1 MIAVVRRPLFAI
13 LLLLGLIGLPA
24 TPAFSATSDA
34 KIEAILRDCE
44 QDGSL
49 EGSYRPSELR
59 DAARNIGTD
68 LDQYSDCRD
77 VISAAVLGAVSG
89 GGGSSGSGGGGGGGG
104 STATGAGG
112 ETGAGTGAGTGAVD
126 GGGTTVP
133 STAGSGDGFSGSG
146 ALLTPAGPE
155 EQAAL
160 EELAATPVTETV
172 IGGRPLNVLGTS
184 DFGAIGDH
192 QLPVPLIVALGL
204 LTAGGLVAGL
214 PNLRRRVL
222 DRRAA

>member
-1 MIAVVRRPLFAI
+1 MIEVVRRPLFAI
-13 LLLLGLIGLPA
+13 LLLLGLVALPA

-34 KIEAILRDCE
+34 KIQAILRDCE
-44 QDGSL
+44 EDGSL

-89 GGGSSGSGGGGGGGG
+89 GGASGGSGGSSGGGGSAGGG
-104 STATGAGG
+104 SPTAGAGG
-112 ETGAGTGAGTGAVD
+112 EAGTGTGAVD

-133 STAGSGDGFSGSG
+133 STSGDGFNGSG

-155 EQAAL
+155 EQEAL
-160 EELAATPVTETV
+160 EELAATPLTETA
-172 IGGRPLNVLGTS
+172 IGGRPLSVLGTS